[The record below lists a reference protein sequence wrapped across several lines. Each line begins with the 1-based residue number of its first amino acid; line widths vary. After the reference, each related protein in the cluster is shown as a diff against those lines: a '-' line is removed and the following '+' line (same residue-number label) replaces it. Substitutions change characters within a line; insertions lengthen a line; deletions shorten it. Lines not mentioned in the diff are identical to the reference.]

1 MATKVKGLLKGL
13 RYISQIFDEQKEP
26 DMQIGYPTD
35 VKHVAHIGWDGP
47 SANNNTPSWMS
58 EFESTPEVS
67 SRSLDTFGEA
77 KLTSEDTKRTGAGIQ
92 ESLLR
97 QIKSTGNASP
107 ANSPRWSLDAPKQSR
122 RQRSTDAVSSDS
134 PSQDSPGSTRHARR
148 NRKLNLGNDS
158 PSQDLPAVP
167 KHSRRRKSKGSSGS
181 GSSKSQRSKDH
192 TSPPDIPFSD
202 MGSGSLSGQEL

>member
-1 MATKVKGLLKGL
+1 
-13 RYISQIFDEQKEP
+13 
-26 DMQIGYPTD
+26 MQICSSM
-35 VKHVAHIGWDGP
+35 HLLNVAPILLLLID
-47 SANNNTPSWMS
+47 M
-58 EFESTPEVS
+58 
-67 SRSLDTFGEA
+67 
-77 KLTSEDTKRTGAGIQ
+77 KRTGAGIQ

-97 QIKSTGNASP
+97 QIKSAGNASP
-107 ANSPRWSLDAPKQSR
+107 ANSPGWSLDAPKQSR

-134 PSQDSPGSTRHARR
+134 PSQDSPVSNRHARR

-192 TSPPDIPFSD
+192 TSPPDIPFTD
-202 MGSGSLSGQEL
+202 MGSGSISGQESWTTLTRIA

>member
-1 MATKVKGLLKGL
+1 MHLLN
-13 RYISQIFDEQKEP
+13 
-26 DMQIGYPTD
+26 
-35 VKHVAHIGWDGP
+35 VAPI
-47 SANNNTPSWMS
+47 
-58 EFESTPEVS
+58 
-67 SRSLDTFGEA
+67 L
-77 KLTSEDTKRTGAGIQ
+77 LLLLIDTKRTGAGIQ

-97 QIKSTGNASP
+97 QIKSAGNASP

-134 PSQDSPGSTRHARR
+134 PSRDSPGSTRHARR
-148 NRKLNLGNDS
+148 NRKLNLGNDDS

-192 TSPPDIPFSD
+192 TSPPDIPFTD
-202 MGSGSLSGQEL
+202 MGSGSVSGQES